1 MQSLIL
7 ILILAK
13 DTEEDSGIYLICSL
27 HSLGED
33 SCVAYNTVCSL
44 PIKEMIMKH
53 PLCGKLQIT
62 HNFYA
67 ERPISC
73 KTLTL
78 YVFKSLSL

>member
-1 MQSLIL
+1 MSTSDINSHN
-7 ILILAK
+7 AH
-13 DTEEDSGIYLICSL
+13 TEEDFGIYLICSL
-27 HSLGED
+27 HGLGEG
-33 SCVAYNTVCSL
+33 SCVAYNAVCSL
-44 PIKEMIMKH
+44 LVKKLMRH

-62 HNFYA
+62 HYFYA